1 MPTAV
6 RQDEDA
12 RAVWLAGSLVAT
24 ILVSMVYPI
33 VAFGDDS
40 MPAQDGTMSVPPI
53 VRQSQDKSPLEGQVQ
68 DKAPLEGKI
77 DQKAPLEGMVDE
89 TAPIEGRVEDHA
101 PLNASVQGSGF
112 DGKAETPQSA
122 RKPLEGRLEEIG
134 KPSNILPIQLTDKI
148 HKNQPLKFILETP
161 QLAPVKAQL
170 LKTGISRLQAKA
182 TLPDF
187 FVRTWGGH
195 LKILQRE
202 IFKPDPADSR
212 LVLNEEG
219 VVVVRFL
226 KNEDAVDVAPTAIFF
241 QRRNVDKY
249 HHMLRREADFDPN
262 EDLKPEV
269 YFDYPVI
276 ALGHNEWKTN
286 TGSTWEDQLLHN
298 SLQMIGTNSA
308 EEDVVFARSRD
319 GKFYGYRETI
329 VRFTW
334 RSQNNIFMQAAVVDY
349 QGDRSVRKSTRLE
362 GTITPDWEP
371 FAEEISGIT
380 RLTWPKTVS
389 VYHL

>member
-1 MPTAV
+1 M
-6 RQDEDA
+6 
-12 RAVWLAGSLVAT
+12 G
-24 ILVSMVYPI
+24 
-33 VAFGDDS
+33 
-40 MPAQDGTMSVPPI
+40 AQDSPTNVPLS

-77 DQKAPLEGMVDE
+77 DQKAPLEGKVDE
-89 TAPIEGRVEDHA
+89 KPPIEGRVEDHA
-101 PLNASVQGSGF
+101 PLNASVQGSEF
-112 DGKAETPQSA
+112 DGKAETPQFT

-134 KPSNILPIQLTDKI
+134 KPSNVLPIQLTDKI
-148 HKNQPLKFILETP
+148 RKNQPLKFILETP
-161 QLAPVKAQL
+161 QLAPVKPQL
-170 LKTGISRLQAKA
+170 LKSGISHLQAKA

-202 IFKPDPADSR
+202 IYKPDPADNR

-226 KNEDAVDVAPTAIFF
+226 KDNDAVDVAPTVIFF
-241 QRRNVDKY
+241 QRRYVDKY
-249 HHMLRREADFDPN
+249 HHMLRREAHFDPN

-269 YFDYPVI
+269 YFDYPFI
-276 ALGHNEWKTN
+276 ALGHNEYKTN

-298 SLQMIGTNSA
+298 SLQMIGDNSA

-334 RSQNNIFMQAAVVDY
+334 HSPNSIFMQAAVVDY
-349 QGDRSVRKSTRLE
+349 QGDRSVRKSTRVE

-371 FAEEISGIT
+371 FAREISGIT
-380 RLTWPKTVS
+380 RLSWPKTVN
-389 VYHL
+389 VFHL